1 MRRPLYF
8 FALFLVLYELATYLT
23 NDMILPG
30 MMQVITEYHAGQNYV
45 ALSMGYYLLGNCATL
60 LFVGILS
67 EHFGKQRIILFGNA
81 FFLLC
86 MLFIMLSPNI
96 HIFMLWRF
104 FSGMGLSVISLAYA
118 LIHEYFD
125 DRSAVKLTALMGN
138 ITVLAPLA
146 GPALG
151 SMIVYFF
158 SWRYIFGLTAIMAT
172 LSFWGLLKYT
182 PGSGV
187 SQSQSTPSTLSAYQT
202 ILRHPEFLRGTLL
215 AIFLMLPLFI
225 WISQAPNLILYKLK
239 QNYFHYGVYQ
249 VISLSGLALSSIVMQ
264 FIAGK
269 FSISQL
275 IKVGVYLVIT
285 GVIISLFGFRHIHF
299 VIVGMFIYN
308 LGLGLANGCVTRLV
322 MTLKGLPSGMVA
334 TLFGFIEMVFLI
346 IGIVLTNKIAH
357 HYNYNLLSFTAS
369 ICFCGISAVL
379 LARPYLALQRT
390 RAWE

>member
-1 MRRPLYF
+1 
-8 FALFLVLYELATYLT
+8 
-23 NDMILPG
+23 
-30 MMQVITEYHAGQNYV
+30 
-45 ALSMGYYLLGNCATL
+45 
-60 LFVGILS
+60 
-67 EHFGKQRIILFGNA
+67 
-81 FFLLC
+81 
-86 MLFIMLSPNI
+86 
-96 HIFMLWRF
+96 
-104 FSGMGLSVISLAYA
+104 MGLSVISLAYA
-118 LIHEYFD
+118 LIHEHFD

-151 SMIVYFF
+151 SMIVCFF
-158 SWRYIFGLTAIMAT
+158 SWRYVFGVTAVMAAV
-172 LSFWGLLKYT
+172 SFCGLLKYT
-182 PGSGV
+182 PSSGRHKL
-187 SQSQSTPSTLSAYQT
+187 QSAPSTLASYQT

-269 FSISQL
+269 FPISQL

-285 GVIISLFGFRHIHF
+285 GVIISLFGFRHIGF
-299 VIVGMFIYN
+299 VVVGMFIYN
-308 LGLGLANGCVTRLV
+308 LGLELANGCVTRLV

-346 IGIVLTNKIAH
+346 IAITIANKIAH
-357 HYNYNLLSFTAS
+357 HYDYNLLSFTAS
-369 ICFCGISAVL
+369 ICFGGIGALL
-379 LARPYLALQRT
+379 LARPYIALQRA